1 MRLLLEIAIVAA
13 LIYIGWATPF
23 RDYLPAS
30 ISGIAKSSKADAAS
44 RPNATAVSQRINAS
58 AAPHSTATPS
68 GVWMWD
74 ASHHSAL
81 DRPTPKPT
89 RP

>member
-1 MRLLLEIAIVAA
+1 MRLLLEIIIVGA

-30 ISGIAKSSKADAAS
+30 ISGVAKS
-44 RPNATAVSQRINAS
+44 PNAS
-58 AAPHSTATPS
+58 AARHQTAAPQPRLRPIARSTSIPS
-68 GVWMWD
+68 GSWMWD
-74 ASHHSAL
+74 PNHHSTL
-81 DRPTPKPT
+81 DRPTPKR